1 MNYMNEKLNKET
13 LNITWK
19 LIAMKFIY
27 LFFTCLVLLTS
38 CETSFTSRSQAKN
51 EVNKQGLRDGKWV
64 DYFDESD
71 NLIQDTT
78 NYFYYT
84 LSIYDN
90 GTPKGSFNSYYQN
103 GKLKT
108 NGTFSSILKENQQL
122 DKSSFPNKFVGVKL
136 EYDYEKIYMKQLFND
151 IGNVTN
157 WTIYLKHNNKNDS
170 IQIELEYSKSN
181 AIIKE
186 TDRVA
191 QDSIIMVYTYDSL
204 PLMNDKKFNKF
215 YSSSLVKNYK
225 KEMLKII
232 NQKTG
237 DEFNDKIVE
246 VYISKL
252 IDPSDMQKL
261 ILIQDY
267 RLVDPA
273 KTEGNLI
280 TFPTKNGDR
289 YYILEGEIKH
299 RENINKLYNTYV
311 TISSV
316 RSGNAGGYSNG
327 SIVSCSTCGRNII
340 LPDGYGVVAGDDRGR
355 PSPVAITGYRL
366 INSFGGGGGGIDFY
380 CSLQHLN
387 MAGYQRW

>member
-1 MNYMNEKLNKET
+1 M
-13 LNITWK
+13 K
-19 LIAMKFIY
+19 LIYF
-27 LFFTCLVLLTS
+27 FFTGLVLLTS
-38 CETSFTSRSQAKN
+38 CESSFTSRSQAKN

-64 DYFDESD
+64 DYFDEYD

-90 GTPKGSFNSYYQN
+90 GTPKGSFNSYYKN

-108 NGTFSSILKENQQL
+108 NGAFSSIFSENQQL
-122 DKSSFPNKFVGVKL
+122 DKSNFPKKFVGVKL
-136 EYDYEKIYMKQLFND
+136 EYDYEKVYMKQLFND
-151 IGNVTN
+151 SGNVTN
-157 WTIYLKHNNKNDS
+157 WTIYLNHYNKNDS

-186 TDRVA
+186 TDIIS

-204 PLMNDKKFNKF
+204 PLMNDKKFNSF

-225 KEMLKII
+225 KQMLKII

-237 DEFNDKIVE
+237 DELNDKIVE
-246 VYISKL
+246 VYIAKM

-261 ILIQDY
+261 ILIQNY

-280 TFPTKNGDR
+280 KMSTQNGVR
-289 YYILEGEIKH
+289 SYIKDGEIRQ
-299 RENINKLYNTYV
+299 RENISKLYNKYV
-311 TISSV
+311 TSSSV

-327 SIVSCSTCGRNII
+327 SIVTCRTCGRNIV
-340 LPDGYGVVAGDDRGR
+340 LPQGYGVVAGDDRGR
-355 PSPVAITGYRL
+355 PSSVAIAGYRL
-366 INSFGGGGGGIDFY
+366 MNSISGGGGIDFY
-380 CSLQHLN
+380 CSSQHLN
-387 MAGYQRW
+387 MAGYQY

>member
-1 MNYMNEKLNKET
+1 
-13 LNITWK
+13 
-19 LIAMKFIY
+19 MKFIY
-27 LFFTCLVLLTS
+27 FFFTCLVLLTS
-38 CETSFTSRSQAKN
+38 CETSFTSKSQAKN

-71 NLIQDTT
+71 NLIQDTS

-108 NGTFSSILKENQQL
+108 NGTFSSILRENQQL
-122 DKSSFPNKFVGVKL
+122 DKSNFPKKFVGVKL

-157 WTIYLKHNNKNDS
+157 WTIYLKHNNKIDS

-186 TDRVA
+186 TNRTS
-191 QDSIIMVYTYDSL
+191 QDSIIIVYTYDSL
-204 PLMNDKKFNKF
+204 PLMSDKKFNNF
-215 YSSSLVKNYK
+215 YSSTLVKNYK
-225 KEMLKII
+225 KEMFKII

-237 DEFNDKIVE
+237 DEFLDKIKE

-273 KTEGNLI
+273 KMEGNLI
-280 TFPTKNGDR
+280 KFPTKNGDR
-289 YYILEGEIKH
+289 YYIQKGETKQ
-299 RENINKLYNTYV
+299 RENINKLYNAYATS
-311 TISSV
+311 SSV

-327 SIVSCSTCGRNII
+327 SIVTCRTCGRNIV
-340 LPDGYGVVAGDDRGR
+340 LPDGFGVVAATSKGV
-355 PSPVAITGYRL
+355 PSAVAIATYKIMNLTGVAA
-366 INSFGGGGGGIDFY
+366 GAPGDGGGIDFY
-380 CSLQHLN
+380 CNIQHLHA
-387 MAGYQRW
+387 AGYQY

>member
-1 MNYMNEKLNKET
+1 
-13 LNITWK
+13 
-19 LIAMKFIY
+19 MKFIY
-27 LFFTCLVLLTS
+27 FFFTCLVLLTS

-157 WTIYLKHNNKNDS
+157 WTIYLKHNNKIDS

-186 TDRVA
+186 TNRTG

-204 PLMNDKKFNKF
+204 ALMNDKKFNKF

-225 KEMLKII
+225 KEVLKIF

-237 DEFNDKIVE
+237 DEFYDKITE

-252 IDPSDMQKL
+252 INPSDMQKL

-280 TFPTKNGDR
+280 KFPTKYGDR
-289 YYILEGEIKH
+289 YYKLKFETKH
-299 RENINKLYNTYV
+299 RENINKLYNKYAT
-311 TISSV
+311 SGSV

-327 SIVSCSTCGRNII
+327 SIVSCRTCGRNIV
-340 LPDGYGVVAGDDRGR
+340 LPDGFGVVAGDDRGR
-355 PSPVAITGYRL
+355 PSAVAIASYKIMNL
-366 INSFGGGGGGIDFY
+366 IGGAAGVPGAGGGIDFY
-380 CSLQHLN
+380 CNLQHLN
-387 MAGYQRW
+387 MAGYKY